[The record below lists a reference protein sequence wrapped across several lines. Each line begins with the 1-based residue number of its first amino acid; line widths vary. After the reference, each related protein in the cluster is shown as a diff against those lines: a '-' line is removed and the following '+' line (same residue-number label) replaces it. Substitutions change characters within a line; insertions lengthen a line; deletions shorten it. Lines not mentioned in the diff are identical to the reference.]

1 MTRPLLIAGNWKMN
15 GGPRESAELAGGIR
29 ERLGDLPDSVQ
40 VLICPPFVSIPAASV
55 ALDGSE
61 TVWLGA
67 QDVHYEDE
75 GAYTGEVSTSMLR
88 ELGCTHVIVGHSERR
103 EFFGESDTTV
113 NYKLRKALGAELTP
127 VVCVGESL
135 QQRKK
140 GTHQRMVGK
149 QVEAAFTEVSADDA
163 PGVIVAYEPLWAI
176 GTGETATPQQ
186 AQEMHD
192 MIRSAI
198 TDLYDLETARAVQIL
213 YGGSMKPRN
222 ARELLE
228 QPDVDGGLVGG
239 ASLEAESFAAI
250 VEIAEQISSD

>member
-15 GGPRESAELAGGIR
+15 CGPRQAAELAGGIR
-29 ERLGDLPDSVQ
+29 ERVGPLPDTVQ
-40 VLICPPFVSIPAASV
+40 ALVCPPYVSIPAVSV
-55 ALDGSE
+55 ALDGDE
-61 TVWLGA
+61 TVRLGA

-103 EFFGESDTTV
+103 EIFGETDATV
-113 NYKLRKALGAELTP
+113 NRKLRKALEAGLTP
-127 VVCVGESL
+127 IVCVGESL

-140 GTHQRMVGK
+140 GAHQRMVQK
-149 QVEAAFTEVSADDA
+149 QVEGAFTGVSDADA

-192 MIRSAI
+192 MVRSAI
-198 TDLYDLETARAVQIL
+198 TDLYDLETGRSVQIL

-250 VEIAEQISSD
+250 VEIAEQIQSD